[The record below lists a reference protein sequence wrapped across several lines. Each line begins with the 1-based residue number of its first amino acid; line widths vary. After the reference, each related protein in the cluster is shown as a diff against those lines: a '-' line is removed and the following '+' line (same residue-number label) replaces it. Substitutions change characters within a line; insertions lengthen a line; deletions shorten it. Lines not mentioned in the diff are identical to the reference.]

1 MPGRYA
7 PASMSIVLYGPAI
20 APYTE
25 KVVRALGLKKLPFD
39 LVEPRSD
46 EDYKRWSPETGLL
59 PVIDLDG
66 ERVADSTRILYAL
79 DERHPEPPLLSRDP
93 SVAARQ
99 RRLEDWVDESFF
111 WYWTQWRRMRE
122 EQAEYAARRAAY
134 RFSWLQPRTW
144 FESLRE
150 PDGPPPPD
158 PGRERFLISEL
169 DKRMDDLVAWLSI
182 RPYFY
187 ADEPSMADLSVY
199 AMLLRVRG
207 GTFGGAG
214 DLLADRPALTAFMR
228 RVEEVTGGASSG
240 AATDLPSAGLPPT
253 PSP

>member
-1 MPGRYA
+1 
-7 PASMSIVLYGPAI
+7 MSIVLYGPAV

-25 KVVRALGLKKLPFD
+25 KVVRALGLKKLPHE

-66 ERVADSTRILYAL
+66 ERIADSTRILLAL
-79 DERHPEPPLLSRDP
+79 DERYPDPPLLSRDP

-111 WYWTQWRRMRE
+111 WYWTQWRRMRD
-122 EQAEYAARRAAY
+122 EQAEYAAWRAEY
-134 RFSWLQPRTW
+134 RFSWLRPRTW

-150 PDGPPPPD
+150 QSDMPAAPD
-158 PGRERFLISEL
+158 PTRERFLVSEL
-169 DKRMDDLVAWLSI
+169 AKRMDDLVGWLSI

-207 GTFGGAG
+207 GIFDGVG
-214 DLLADRPALTAFMR
+214 DLLVDRPSLVAFML
-228 RVEEVTGGASSG
+228 RVEEATGGASSG
-240 AATDLPSAGLPPT
+240 TPTPLPAGGSPAT

>member
-1 MPGRYA
+1 
-7 PASMSIVLYGPAI
+7 MSIVLYGPAI

-25 KVVRALGLKKLPFD
+25 KVVRALGLKKLPFE
-39 LVEPRSD
+39 LVEPRSP

-59 PVIDLDG
+59 PVIDIDG
-66 ERVADSTRILYAL
+66 ERVADSTQILYAL
-79 DERHPEPPLLSRDP
+79 DERWPEPPLLSRDP

-111 WYWTQWRRMRE
+111 WYWNQWRRMRE
-122 EQAEYAARRAAY
+122 EQADYAARRAEW
-134 RFSWLQPRTW
+134 RFSWFQPRSW

-150 PDGPPPPD
+150 PSGAPAPD
-158 PGRERFLISEL
+158 PGRERFLIAEL
-169 DKRMDDLVAWLSI
+169 DKRMEDLVGWLSI

-207 GTFGGAG
+207 GTFDGAG
-214 DLLADRPALTAFMR
+214 DLLADRPSLVAFMD
-228 RVEEVTGGASSG
+228 RVEGATGGASAD
-240 AATDLPSAGLPPT
+240 AARHRPGEGSPTT